1 MIHYH
6 YYIEAG
12 AQLDENTRIY
22 KVGVGSSKQ
31 GRRDYLFLTAF
42 AVEHGHYFEMVSD
55 KTDDF
60 VRRVTLSLGGVLPS
74 IKVLPAREMV
84 RYLKGAGLPTLS
96 NNALLS
102 ADSQRKV
109 LNINYRIISNLRRR
123 DSHC

>member
-1 MIHYH
+1 MTHFH
-6 YYIEAG
+6 YYIIAG
-12 AQLDENTRIY
+12 AQCDENTRLF

-42 AVEHGHYFEMVSD
+42 AVDHGHYFELVND

-74 IKVLPAREMV
+74 IMVLSSREMV

-96 NNALLS
+96 NDALLS
-102 ADSQRKV
+102 NDAQLKV
-109 LNINYRIISNLRRR
+109 LNTNYRIISNLRRR
-123 DSHC
+123 AS